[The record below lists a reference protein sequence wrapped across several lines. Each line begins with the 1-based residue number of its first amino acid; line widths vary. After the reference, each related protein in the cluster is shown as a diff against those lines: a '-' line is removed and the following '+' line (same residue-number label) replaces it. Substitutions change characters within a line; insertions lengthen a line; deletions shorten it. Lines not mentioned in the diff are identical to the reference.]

1 MDQRGEQ
8 EREIQEFRE
17 TLIQFIRYSKEIE
30 KLNAIKKVKNKYKKE
45 LEEDLK
51 QVLLRKK
58 IEVELKESTLKA
70 EIVEVPSSANKKF
83 IMKRTEELY
92 RDESEREKFLKFIY
106 DNNARKSEVKLS
118 LKLKKG

>member
-70 EIVEVPSSANKKF
+70 EVVEVPSSANKKF